1 MPKDASEVPVDQ
13 LNEIPNMQHMHHGK
27 EESTEDKSNEE
38 NKEESNEK
46 LYQLALDLHV
56 HILKNIS
63 FR

>member
-1 MPKDASEVPVDQ
+1 
-13 LNEIPNMQHMHHGK
+13 MQHMHHGK
-27 EESTEDKSNEE
+27 EESTEVKSNEE